1 MTRRSSSATRAWRVT
16 LEIYTHTDDEAQLD
30 ALTRLHDL
38 FDVRDDEAEG

>member
-1 MTRRSSSATRAWRVT
+1 MAPVA
-16 LEIYTHTDDEAQLD
+16 TDDEAQLG